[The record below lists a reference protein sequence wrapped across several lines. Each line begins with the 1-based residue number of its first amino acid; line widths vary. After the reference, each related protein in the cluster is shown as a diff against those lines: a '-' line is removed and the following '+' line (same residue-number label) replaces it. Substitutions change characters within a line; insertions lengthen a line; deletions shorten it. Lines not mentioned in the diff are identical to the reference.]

1 MMRGYTRLWKERFLG
16 KKPLFIRAYWDTR
29 AGHVKQTR
37 GLVQALSE
45 LTPVEVTDVFLP
57 GYGFRRS
64 FFDWTIFIVSIFRSK
79 RKIRSVEAD
88 LIIGTGSHTHIPM
101 LLHQQ
106 KNMGKVV
113 TCMTPDWALAKYMDL
128 CFIPEHDSP
137 QKADNIFITVGPPN
151 TACNI
156 HAHDPNQG
164 LIVIG
169 GVDKKTHHWNNEKII
184 LQVRHVLET
193 KTDIFWTVST
203 SPRTPGEMTS
213 LLAMLDRDFSCMA
226 FTPFEE
232 TPRGWIEE
240 QYAKSE
246 FAWVSADSVSMVYEA
261 LSAGCR
267 VGVLSVEWKN
277 KTSKLARAISLLEKN
292 NKIVSFK
299 TWQDT
304 GVWPDHSGLNEAF
317 RCAMEILGRW
327 WPERL

>member
-1 MMRGYTRLWKERFLG
+1 M
-16 KKPLFIRAYWDTR
+16 
-29 AGHVKQTR
+29 KQTR
-37 GLVQALSE
+37 GLVEALSE

-57 GYGFRRS
+57 DYGFWRS
-64 FFDWTIFIVSIFRSK
+64 FFDWTIFVSSFLGGKKKNQSL
-79 RKIRSVEAD
+79 EAD

-101 LLHQQ
+101 LLYEQ

-113 TCMTPDWALAKYMDL
+113 TCMTPDWPLAKYMDL

-137 QKADNIFITVGPPN
+137 KKADNVFITMGPPN

-156 HAHDPNQG
+156 QAHDLKQG

-169 GVDKKTHHWNNEKII
+169 GKDKKTHHWNNEKIF

-203 SPRTPGEMTS
+203 SPRTPEKMTS
-213 LLAMLDRDFSCMA
+213 MLAILDKEFSGMA
-226 FTPFEE
+226 FTPFEK
-232 TPRGWIEE
+232 TPQGWIEE

-277 KTSKLARAISLLEKN
+277 RKSKLARAIGLLEKN
-292 NKIVSFK
+292 NKIVSFEAWK
-299 TWQDT
+299 RT
-304 GVWPDHSGLNEAF
+304 GAWPDHAGLNEAS
-317 RCAMEILGRW
+317 RCAVEILRRW
-327 WPERL
+327 WPERLQ